1 MFLELI
7 VNDSIFTK
15 TKIEFLKKI
24 GADKVSHGE
33 GTLLEHLINTSEILR
48 DMGCEDF
55 VQDAGL
61 FHSVYGTAYFRPEEG
76 LIDDRQVVIDL
87 IGEQAEEIAYWFCI
101 LAESR
106 SQEILKFDEPLR
118 GYLISLDEANS
129 QGRMMS
135 WKEAYGI

>member
-1 MFLELI
+1 MYQGLI
-7 VNDSIFTK
+7 VNDSISTK

-24 GADKVSHGE
+24 GADKVNHGE
-33 GTLLEHLINTSEILR
+33 GTLLEHLINTSKRLR

-61 FHSVYGTAYFRPEEG
+61 FHSVYGTVYFRPDAG

-101 LAESR
+101 LNAPR
-106 SQEILKFDEPLR
+106 LQEILKFDEPLR
-118 GYLISLDEANS
+118 GYLLSLDAANS
-129 QGRMMS
+129 QGRMMT
-135 WKEAYGI
+135 WEEAYDL